1 MYKLISL
8 LFCIHIFTWA
18 SAQEILTLEDCRQR
32 VLSYNPTL
40 KKQGKEV
47 ESSESNIQANRKDY
61 FPTFDMSG
69 NYTYLQNPQQV
80 IVNDTK
86 IDAAQSMYLLNAP
99 LMQNIYSGGAVRKRN
114 EMAQLQNN
122 LAISNKDNTEDNLL
136 LQTELAF
143 WSSVYNEEV
152 INLSLMY
159 SEAIDGLVQVIKD
172 KVDFEII
179 SRNDLLL
186 LEVRQNEAELFELMT
201 RNKFEVSLMEI
212 NRIIGNPIE
221 SEIQVSGDLSGTEE
235 SFDTISLSS
244 VYSIR
249 PELISQRNRI
259 DMQITNV
266 DLTKANYLPNVY
278 AGIIPSWG
286 VPNTNIGGTDPVYN
300 TSFIA
305 GVNIPIVRWGKKK
318 HDVKKEISLAEAKT
332 FEMQELKDRVTLEV
346 QSTSYQL
353 DETIKRKELTES
365 SLEKAVTNLD
375 IMTDRYLE
383 GLTSILEVLDAQLY
397 WQRAYKD
404 MLDARLLYKMA
415 LAYHKKAVG
424 SI

>member
-18 SAQEILTLEDCRQR
+18 SAQETLTMEDCRQR

-40 KKQGKEV
+40 KKQAKEV
-47 ESSESNIQANRKDY
+47 ESSESNILANKKDY
-61 FPTFDMSG
+61 LPTFDMSG
-69 NYTYLQNPQQV
+69 NYTHLQYPQQLV
-80 IVNDTK
+80 VSDTK
-86 IDAAQSMYLLNAP
+86 IEAAQSMYIVNAP
-99 LMQNIYSGGAVRKRN
+99 LIQNIYSGGAVRKRN
-114 EMAQLQNN
+114 ELAQLQNN
-122 LAISNKDNTEDNLL
+122 LAISVKNNVEDNIL
-136 LQTELAF
+136 LQTELSF
-143 WSSVYNEEV
+143 WSSVYNEEM
-152 INLSLMY
+152 INLSSKY
-159 SEAIDGLVQVIKD
+159 KEAIDGLVKVIKD

-179 SRNDLLL
+179 SKNDLLL
-186 LEVRQNEAELFELMT
+186 LEVRQNEAELFKLMT
-201 RNKFEVSLMEI
+201 KNKFEVSLMEL

-221 SEIQVSGDLSGTEE
+221 SEIKVSGDLAGTEE
-235 SFDTISLSS
+235 EIDATSLSS
-244 VYSIR
+244 VYNIR
-249 PELISQRNRI
+249 PELISQKSRI
-259 DMQITNV
+259 EIQKTNA
-266 DLTKANYLPNVY
+266 DLIKANYLPNVY

-300 TSFIA
+300 TSFVA

-332 FEMQELKDRVTLEV
+332 FEMQELKDKVTLEV
-346 QSTSYQL
+346 HSTSYQL
-353 DETIKRKELTES
+353 DETIIRKELTEA
-365 SLEKAVTNLD
+365 SLEKSVTNLD

-415 LAYHKKAVG
+415 LAYHKKAIG
-424 SI
+424 LI